1 MTAATASTAHAGT
14 LASPLFTNPS
24 RLKLGAFHMNCTR
37 GGTPTLGDGSIAEL
51 GWDQQVRIAQL
62 AEDAGLDAII
72 PIARWRG
79 YGGPSRFNDE
89 QYEAVPWA
97 AAISAVTSRI
107 VVFAT
112 AHVPLIHPVRVAK
125 DVATID
131 HIAHGRF
138 CLNIVAGW
146 NEAELRMFG
155 VGQVAHDDRYRVAAE
170 WTTFLKRL
178 WEEAEEFDFEG
189 EFFQST
195 RAISAPKPVQQPRPP
210 IVSAGSSPAGCDF
223 AASHADVCFAV
234 ADSPEA
240 LRELARGIKQ
250 RAADKGREVAVW
262 TQVGIRCGDTDA
274 DVRRQYD
281 YFVRE
286 QGDWDAVTN
295 QMTMLIGGGGKT
307 LDFQLDRSMLERMI
321 AMQHAYQL
329 FGTPEQIV
337 DKMGAL
343 VDAGIDGLSII
354 WPDYERGIET
364 LRDQVLPVAVKAGL
378 RAE

>member
-1 MTAATASTAHAGT
+1 MSEVTAASADAAS

-62 AEDAGLDAII
+62 ADEAGLDAII

-131 HIAHGRF
+131 HISGGRF

-146 NEAELRMFG
+146 NDAELAMFG
-155 VGQVAHDDRYRVAAE
+155 IDQVPHDQRYEVAGE
-170 WTTFLKRL
+170 WTSFLKRL
-178 WEEAEEFDFEG
+178 WDEDEEFDLEG
-189 EFFQST
+189 TYFQAT
-195 RAISAPKPVQQPRPP
+195 RAISAPKPLQRPRPP
-210 IVSAGSSPAGCDF
+210 IMSAGSSPAGCDF
-223 AASHADVCFAV
+223 AATHADVCFAV
-234 ADSPEA
+234 ADSPAA
-240 LRELARGIKQ
+240 LRELVDSIKQ
-250 RAADKGREVAVW
+250 RAADRSREVAVW
-262 TQVGIRCGDTDA
+262 TQVGILCGETEP
-274 DVRRQYD
+274 DVQRQYD
-281 YFVRE
+281 HYVTE
-286 QGDWDAVTN
+286 QGDWEAVTN
-295 QMTMLIGGGGKT
+295 QMTMLIGGGGQT
-307 LDFQLDRSMLERMI
+307 LDFQLERSMLERMI

-337 DKMGAL
+337 EKMGAL
-343 VDAGIDGLSII
+343 ADVGVDGLSII
-354 WPDYERGIET
+354 WPDYERGIEQ
-364 LRDQVLPVAVKAGL
+364 LRDAIMPLAVEAGL
-378 RAE
+378 RVA